1 MFDNRTK
8 PHEVVLLGV
17 VSFLVDVFVSTFF
30 VVVILV
36 IVIPKSSG
44 SSPLGAG
51 AWKAGAGGADV
62 DDLAANARDSAN
74 GVGVGS
80 CSSELSSRLTTFST
94 RMGGRSA
101 GTSLTTTR

>member
-36 IVIPKSSG
+36 IVVSG
-44 SSPLGAG
+44 VVRVVASGCRCLEG
-51 AWKAGAGGADV
+51 W
-62 DDLAANARDSAN
+62 
-74 GVGVGS
+74 
-80 CSSELSSRLTTFST
+80 C
-94 RMGGRSA
+94 
-101 GTSLTTTR
+101 